1 LPDSPESRP
10 GSAPDEGNT
19 PREPPGRAGARPRA
33 LVVDVTPLRLDRD
46 YRWWWGGQLITAFG
60 NQATRIAVRY
70 QIYVLTGSVLAV
82 GGLTLVQFIAI
93 VLFALAGG
101 SLADAIDRR
110 RLLMVVHVGMGI
122 TSLSLALISFSS
134 DPPIWAILILAF
146 VGSGLGSVDLAT
158 RGSAIPRLV
167 PRSRLPSAIALNQL
181 NGRMGAIIGPAIAG
195 LLIAGVG
202 VQGAYLFDVLTF
214 IASLTALVMIA
225 PIPPLLRAPAPG
237 LTAIRQGIGF
247 VTRRPII
254 RTVLLADFSG
264 SLFGMPTS
272 LFPALALDVFRVGP
286 VGFGLLGAAPAVGA
300 LGSAF
305 LSGWTTTIERQG
317 RAMLISIAIWGIAIT
332 AFGLLTFSFPLAWV
346 ALAIAGGADVIAS
359 VLRSTIVQFATPE
372 RLRGRVTSINSL
384 TATSGSR
391 LGDIEAAL
399 VAAAIG
405 TQLSVISGGIACII
419 AAAAIVR
426 ATPELVE
433 YRIRPESKVALTVP
447 SPDSLTEPDG

>member
-1 LPDSPESRP
+1 M
-10 GSAPDEGNT
+10 
-19 PREPPGRAGARPRA
+19 
-33 LVVDVTPLRLDRD
+33 VVDVTPLRLDRD
-46 YRWWWGGQLITAFG
+46 YRWWWGGQMITAFG
-60 NQATRIAVRY
+60 NQATRMAVRY
-70 QIYVLTGSVLAV
+70 QVYVLTGSVLAV

-93 VLFALAGG
+93 VLFALVGG
-101 SLADAIDRR
+101 SLADAVDRR
-110 RLLMVVHVGMGI
+110 RLLMVVHVGMGV
-122 TSLSLALISFSS
+122 TSLALALISLMTN
-134 DPPIWAILILAF
+134 PPIAVILVLAF
-146 VGSGLGSVDLAT
+146 LGSGLGSIDLAT
-158 RGSAIPRLV
+158 RGSAVPRLV

-181 NGRMGAIIGPAIAG
+181 NGRIGAIIGPAIGG
-195 LLIAGVG
+195 LLIAAVG
-202 VQGAYLFDVLTF
+202 VPGAYAFDVLTF
-214 IASLTALVMIA
+214 VASLTALVMIA
-225 PIPPLLRAPAPG
+225 PIPPLLRAPSPG
-237 LTAIRQGIGF
+237 LTAVRQGIAF
-247 VTRRPII
+247 VGRRPII
-254 RTVLLADFSG
+254 RSVLLADFSG

-300 LGSAF
+300 MASAL

-317 RAMLISIAIWGIAIT
+317 RAMIISIAIWGIAIT
-332 AFGLLTFSFPLAWV
+332 AFGLLTFSFPLAWL
-346 ALAIAGGADVIAS
+346 ALAIAGGADVISS

-426 ATPELVE
+426 GIPQLIE
-433 YRIRPESKVALTVP
+433 YRIRPDATVP
-447 SPDSLTEPDG
+447 LAAGATDPLAEPDG